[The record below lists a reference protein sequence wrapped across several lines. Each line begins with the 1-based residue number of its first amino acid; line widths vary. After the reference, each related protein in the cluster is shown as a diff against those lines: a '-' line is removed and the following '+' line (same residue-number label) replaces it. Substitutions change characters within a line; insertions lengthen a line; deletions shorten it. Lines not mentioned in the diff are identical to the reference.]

1 MSNTIYKKEQNKCDT
16 CASTEESKLQHDAVK
31 PVCLPAY
38 S

>member
-1 MSNTIYKKEQNKCDT
+1 MSNTIYKKDQNKCDT
-16 CASTEESKLQHDAVK
+16 CASIEQSNDAVK